1 MMGMNLLSE
10 MLGSPDQ
17 DGRFYGVTVG
27 IVTNN
32 KDEEGLGRV
41 KVKFPLLSDKD
52 ESYWART
59 VTPMAGKERGLYF
72 LPEVNDEVLVIFAH
86 GDIASPYILGALWNG
101 EDKPP
106 ESNTDGK
113 NNRRVI
119 KSRSGHQI
127 ILDDT
132 ENAEKIT
139 ICDSTSKNQIVIDSK
154 NNAISLQVEKDISIE
169 AKGKISIKSSN
180 GDIAIEC
187 KNLEI
192 HTQQNCEIKAD
203 LKFEVKANS
212 NCNIQANAGMALKC
226 MAGVKIN
233 DGALEV
239 I

>member
-1 MMGMNLLSE
+1 MGNNLLSY
-10 MLGSPDQ
+10 LQ
-17 DGRFYGVTVG
+17 DANQESDRFYGVTVG

-41 KVKFPLLSDKD
+41 RVKFPCLSETD
-52 ESYWART
+52 ESYWAR
-59 VTPMAGKERGLYF
+59 VLTPMAGKQRGIYF
-72 LPEVNDEVLVIFAH
+72 LPEVDDEVLVAFDR
-86 GDIASPYILGALWNG
+86 GDISSPYILGGLWNG
-101 EDKPP
+101 QDKPP

-113 NNRRVI
+113 NNLRVI

-139 ICDSTSKNQIVIDSK
+139 ICDGTGKNQIVIDSK
-154 NNAISLQVEKDISIE
+154 NNAISIEGEKDISIK
-169 AKGKISIKSSN
+169 AKGKISLESSD
-180 GDIAIEC
+180 GDISIKC
-187 KNLEI
+187 KNLAI
-192 HTQQNCEIKAD
+192 QTQQNCEIKANS
-203 LKFEVKANS
+203 KVEVKANS

>member
-1 MMGMNLLSE
+1 MGMNLLSYLQDANE
-10 MLGSPDQ
+10 GSD
-17 DGRFYGVTVG
+17 RFYGVTVG

-41 KVKFPLLSDKD
+41 KVKFPWLSETD
-52 ESYWART
+52 ESYWAR
-59 VTPMAGKERGLYF
+59 VLTPMAGKQRGIYF
-72 LPEVNDEVLVIFAH
+72 LPEVDDEVLVAFDR
-86 GDIASPYILGALWNG
+86 GDISSPYILGGLWNG
-101 EDKPP
+101 QDKPP

-113 NNRRVI
+113 NNLRVI

-139 ICDSTSKNQIVIDSK
+139 IRDGTGKNQIVIDSK
-154 NNAISLQVEKDISIE
+154 NNAISIEGEKDISIK
-169 AKGKISIKSSN
+169 AKGKISLESSE
-180 GDIAIEC
+180 GDISIKC
-187 KNLEI
+187 KNLAI
-192 HTQQNCEIKAD
+192 QTQQNCEIKANS
-203 LKFEVKANS
+203 KVEVKANS

>member
-1 MMGMNLLSE
+1 MMEKSLLSY
-10 MLGSPDQ
+10 LQ
-17 DGRFYGVTVG
+17 DENRESNRFFGVMVG

-41 KVKFPLLSDKD
+41 KVKFPSLSEQD
-52 ESYWART
+52 ESYWARIL
-59 VTPMAGKERGLYF
+59 TPMAGKGMGIYF
-72 LPEVNDEVLVIFAH
+72 LPEVEDEVLIAFER
-86 GDIASPYILGALWNG
+86 GDISSPYILGGLWNG
-101 EDKPP
+101 QDKPP
-106 ESNTDGK
+106 ESNSDGK

-139 ICDSTSKNQIVIDSK
+139 ICDSKNNQIVIDSK
-154 NNAISLQVEKDISIE
+154 NNAISIEVEKDIIIK
-169 AKGKISIKSSN
+169 AKGKINIESSDGDISIKCN
-180 GDIAIEC
+180 NLAIQ
-187 KNLEI
+187 
-192 HTQQNCEIKAD
+192 TQQNCEIKTNS
-203 LKFEVKANS
+203 KFEVKANA
-212 NCNIQANAGMALKC
+212 NCNIQANAGLALKC

>member
-59 VTPMAGKERGLYF
+59 VTPMAGKERGIYF
-72 LPEVNDEVLVIFAH
+72 LPEVEDEVLVIFAH

-101 EDKPP
+101 KDKPP

-139 ICDSTSKNQIVIDSK
+139 ICDRTSKNQIVIDSK

-239 I
+239 M